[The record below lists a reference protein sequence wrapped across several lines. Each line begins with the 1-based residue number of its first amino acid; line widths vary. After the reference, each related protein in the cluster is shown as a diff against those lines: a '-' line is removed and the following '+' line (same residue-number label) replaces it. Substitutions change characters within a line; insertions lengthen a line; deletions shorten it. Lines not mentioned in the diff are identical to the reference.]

1 MSARPGLFPP
11 PQKTGSPQIRKQK
24 GKLHRNRSKN
34 ESVLSSGGGF
44 KVRPSASDRRM
55 MIENIAVTL
64 SAVLIGSWKMDALI
78 RKFNFP

>member
-24 GKLHRNRSKN
+24 GKVAPEPEQERISLVIRS
-34 ESVLSSGGGF
+34 GF

-55 MIENIAVTL
+55 MIENIAVTVN
-64 SAVLIGSWKMDALI
+64 AVLIGS
-78 RKFNFP
+78 RKWMP